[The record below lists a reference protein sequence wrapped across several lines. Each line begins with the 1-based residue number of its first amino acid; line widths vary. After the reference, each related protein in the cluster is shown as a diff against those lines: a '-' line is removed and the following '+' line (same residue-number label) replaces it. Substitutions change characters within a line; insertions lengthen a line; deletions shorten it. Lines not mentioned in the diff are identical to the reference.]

1 MERLYTLSKNSKT
14 MEIDDCVI
22 ETNEM
27 NHQHMYGANEDDH
40 KKQPEDFIRKS
51 IKSSQLST
59 EDNKML

>member
-1 MERLYTLSKNSKT
+1 